1 MRNYY
6 IVVRDNHRDKIMLAE
21 QIRKSI
27 TDKGGTC
34 NYSVLGPPYEVP
46 EDTEC
51 ILAIGGDGTV
61 IRAAQNS
68 FGSDIP
74 LLGVNYGHMGYLC
87 DLDKDSIFSALDR
100 LFADD
105 FEIEERM
112 MLNGYIKPIED
123 EAKKSPALN
132 DIIIR
137 STENQHVVRLS
148 VYVNDEYLFAYDCDG
163 IIIATP
169 TGSTAYNLSAH
180 GPIVNP
186 ETSLILLTPINP
198 HTLNAR
204 SIVLD
209 SQDVIKVKL
218 IPRNHDSDE
227 KALVSF
233 DGRHRRY
240 LREDEMLVVSK
251 ANDVAK
257 MITLERENFLDR
269 IRSKM
274 QA

>member
-1 MRNYY
+1 MKNYY

-21 QIRKSI
+21 QIRNSI
-27 TDKGGTC
+27 IDKGGKC
-34 NYSVLGPPYEVP
+34 NYSVLGPDYEVP
-46 EDTEC
+46 ADTEC

-61 IRAAQNS
+61 IRAAQSS

-74 LLGVNYGHMGYLC
+74 LLGINYGHMGYLC
-87 DLDKDSIFSALDR
+87 DLDKDSVFSALDR
-100 LFADD
+100 LFRDD
-105 FEIEERM
+105 YEIEERM
-112 MLNGYIKPIED
+112 MLNGYIKPAED
-123 EAKKSPALN
+123 YSMRSPALN

-137 STENQHVVRLS
+137 STEDQHVVRLS
-148 VYVNDEYLFAYDCDG
+148 VYVNEEYLFAYDCDG
-163 IIIATP
+163 IVISTP

-209 SQDVIKVKL
+209 SEDMVSVKL
-218 IPRNHDSDE
+218 IPRNRDSDE

-240 LREDEMLVVSK
+240 LREDEKLIVSK
-251 ANDVAK
+251 ADEVAK
-257 MITLERENFLDR
+257 MVMLSKENFLDR
-269 IRSKM
+269 IRNKM

>member
-1 MRNYY
+1 MKKYY
-6 IVVRDNHRDKIMLAE
+6 IVVRDNHRDKINLAE
-21 QIRKSI
+21 QIKKTVIS
-27 TDKGGTC
+27 KGGTC
-34 NYSVLGPPYEVP
+34 DYSVLGTPYEVP
-46 EDTEC
+46 RDTEC

-68 FGSDIP
+68 FGLDIP
-74 LLGVNYGHMGYLC
+74 LLGINYGHMGYLC
-87 DLDKDSIFSALDR
+87 DLDKDSVFSALGR
-100 LFADD
+100 LFNDD
-105 FEIEERM
+105 YDIEERM
-112 MLNGYIKPIED
+112 MLKGYISPSEEK
-123 EAKKSPALN
+123 ANSTPALN

-137 STENQHVVRLS
+137 STENQHVTRLS
-148 VYVNDEYLFAYDCDG
+148 VYVNDQYLFAYDCDG
-163 IIIATP
+163 IIISTP

-209 SQDVIKVKL
+209 SEDVVSVKL
-218 IPRNHDSDE
+218 IPRNHDNDE

-240 LREDEMLVVSK
+240 LREDEKLIVSK
-251 ANDVAK
+251 TDEVAK
-257 MITLERENFLDR
+257 MVMLSKENFLDR

>member
-1 MRNYY
+1 
-6 IVVRDNHRDKIMLAE
+6 
-21 QIRKSI
+21 
-27 TDKGGTC
+27 
-34 NYSVLGPPYEVP
+34 VP
-46 EDTEC
+46 RDTEC

-68 FGSDIP
+68 FGLDIP
-74 LLGVNYGHMGYLC
+74 LLGINYGHMGYLC
-87 DLDKDSIFSALDR
+87 DLDKDSVFSALGR
-100 LFADD
+100 LFNDD
-105 FEIEERM
+105 YDIEERM
-112 MLNGYIKPIED
+112 MLKGYISPSEEK
-123 EAKKSPALN
+123 ANSTPALN

-137 STENQHVVRLS
+137 STENQHVTRLS
-148 VYVNDEYLFAYDCDG
+148 VYVNDQYLFAYDCDG
-163 IIIATP
+163 IIISTP

-209 SQDVIKVKL
+209 SEDVVSVKL
-218 IPRNHDSDE
+218 IPRNHDNDE

-240 LREDEMLVVSK
+240 LREDEKLIVSK
-251 ANDVAK
+251 TDEVAK
-257 MITLERENFLDR
+257 MVMLSKENFLDR

>member
-1 MRNYY
+1 MKKFY

-21 QIRKSI
+21 QIRNSI
-27 TDKGGTC
+27 VDKGGIC
-34 NYSVLGPPYEVP
+34 SYSVLGPDYEVP
-46 EDTEC
+46 GDTEC

-74 LLGVNYGHMGYLC
+74 LLGINYGHMGYLC
-87 DLDKDSIFSALDR
+87 DLDKDSVFSALDR
-100 LFADD
+100 LFKDD
-105 FEIEERM
+105 YDIEERM
-112 MLNGYIKPIED
+112 MLNGYIKPGED
-123 EAKKSPALN
+123 STMRSPALN

-137 STENQHVVRLS
+137 STEDQHVVRLS

-163 IIIATP
+163 IVISTP

-209 SQDVIKVKL
+209 SEDVISVKL
-218 IPRNHDSDE
+218 IPRNRDTDE

-240 LREDEMLVVSK
+240 LREDEKLIVSK
-251 ANDVAK
+251 ADDVAK
-257 MITLERENFLDR
+257 MVMLSKENFLDR
-269 IRSKM
+269 IRNKM